1 MENEDENDKFEKI
14 HSKLNLLISIK
25 SQYILRSIF
34 SHLNEKRKLLLMNNN
49 KLIQNKLNLDLEY
62 FKKISGK
69 YKIAEKNGLGKEYIL
84 DSDILVFEGEN
95 KNRRRN
101 GKGKEYDKGNLTF
114 EGEYKNGQKNGK
126 GKEYTNYVYGLFFE
140 GEYLNGKKIGK
151 GKEYNYYNI

>member
-34 SHLNEKRKLLLMNNN
+34 SHLNEKRKLLMINNN

-62 FKKISGK
+62 YKKISGK
-69 YKIAEKNGLGKEYIL
+69 YKIADKNGLGKEYRL
-84 DSDILVFEGEN
+84 DSDILIFEGEY

-101 GKGKEYDKGNLTF
+101 GKGKEYDN
-114 EGEYKNGQKNGK
+114 EGRIE
-126 GKEYTNYVYGLFFE
+126 FE
-140 GEYLNGKKIGK
+140 GEYLDGKKMG
-151 GKEYNYYNI
+151 YL